1 VGLDAKLV
9 GETLPLAATDHV
21 EMSAVMA
28 KYNPFAEKAGMKR
41 IAEQAPPKEATK
53 IVALLRELGFNEQ
66 LLGSEKYVL
75 EQLQSLSSQDVERIK
90 QALVKHS
97 HPRFMKAFSYHLPYG
112 LKQAY
117 RKEIENLTLDRLAQL
132 IKICGF
138 LMQTKAYLIWILN
151 GLETCKGLKLGSSR
165 KSAL

>member
-1 VGLDAKLV
+1 MGLGAKLV
-9 GETLPLAATDHV
+9 GETLPLAGTDYV

-41 IAEQAPPKEATK
+41 IAEQAPPKEAMR
-53 IVALLRELGFNEQ
+53 IVGLLHELGFNEQ
-66 LLGSEKYVL
+66 LLSSEKYVL
-75 EQLQSLSSQDVERIK
+75 EKLQSLSSQDVERIK

-112 LKQAY
+112 QKQAY
-117 RKEIENLTLDRLAQL
+117 RKEVEHLGLERLAGL

-138 LMQTKAYLIWILN
+138 LTQTKAYLFWS
-151 GLETCKGLKLGSSR
+151 KLQDN
-165 KSAL
+165 

>member
-9 GETLPLAATDHV
+9 GETLPLAGTDYV

-28 KYNPFAEKAGMKR
+28 KYNLFAEKAGMKR

-53 IVALLRELGFNEQ
+53 TVELLRELEFNEQ

-75 EQLQSLSSQDVERIK
+75 EKLQSLSGQDVERIK
-90 QALVKHS
+90 EALVKYS
-97 HPRFMKAFSYHLPYG
+97 HPRFMKAFSYYMPYG
-112 LKQAY
+112 QKQAY
-117 RKEIENLTLDRLAQL
+117 KKEVESLSLERLAGL

-138 LMQTKAYLIWILN
+138 LMQTKVYFTWRAQS
-151 GLETCKGLKLGSSR
+151 T
-165 KSAL
+165 AV